1 MKGYIKLDA
10 SNCITE
16 LECCDC
22 GEKATGVG
30 IELGFTGRCGCGGG
44 LKRTGMYF
52 KKPRVICFVEGG
64 VVHDVMADQPV
75 TLRIIDYDVDGCDD
89 VDKIH
94 LVGENN
100 VLNAE
105 SEDCHIIKY
114 DLEGIE
120 DLNPFFKQEC
130 IR

>member
-1 MKGYIKLDA
+1 MIVEDTLIRA
-10 SNCITE
+10 
-16 LECCDC
+16 
-22 GEKATGVG
+22 
-30 IELGFTGRCGCGGG
+30 
-44 LKRTGMYF
+44 
-52 KKPRVICFVEGG
+52 PRVICFVEGG
-64 VVHDVMADQPV
+64 CVHDVMSDQPV
-75 TLRIIDYDVDGCDD
+75 TLRIVDYDVEGCDD